1 MSKEE
6 STLIV
11 DLIDLTKR
19 SGYTITITKN
29 GSVIREV
36 RPSQPFAVKDGEVH
50 MQPARVDDEAIG
62 RDVIAKLSYLS
73 DDIAELR
80 AGLTYISQRVGEK
93 PRNEDTFFY
102 PRKHLGDTFDE
113 AQKSWRDDIASA
125 SSEES
130 DNLKVDVE
138 SIKAEGALT
147 PDDVAQAYLETIGE
161 TAGPLSGIVISI
173 GTMNVNVN

>member
-11 DLIDLTKR
+11 EIMELAKR
-19 SGYTITITKN
+19 AGYTITITKN

-36 RPSQPFAVKDGEVH
+36 CPSQPFTVKDGEVH
-50 MQPARVDDEAIG
+50 MEPASVDHEAIG

-80 AGLTYISQRVGEK
+80 AGLTYISQRVSEK
-93 PRNEDTFFY
+93 PRNESTFFD
-102 PRKHLGDTFDE
+102 PGKHLGDKFDE
-113 AQKSWRDDIASA
+113 AVKSWREDISSA
-125 SSEES
+125 STEQSH
-130 DNLKVDVE
+130 NLKVDVE
-138 SIKAEGALT
+138 SIKVEGALT

-161 TAGPLSGIVISI
+161 TAGPSSDIVISI
-173 GTMNVNVN
+173 GTLNVNVG

>member
-11 DLIDLTKR
+11 DLINLAKR
-19 SGYTITITKN
+19 AGYTITIAKN

-36 RPSQPFAVKDGEVH
+36 CPAQPFIVRDGEVH
-50 MQPARVDDEAIG
+50 MEPAKIDYEAIG

-73 DDIAELR
+73 ADIAEVR
-80 AGLTYISQRVGEK
+80 SGLTYISQRLVEK
-93 PRNEDTFFY
+93 PRNE
-102 PRKHLGDTFDE
+102 
-113 AQKSWRDDIASA
+113 AAKSWRDDVASA
-125 SSEES
+125 SAERS

-147 PDDVAQAYLETIGE
+147 PDDVAQAYLETIGDT
-161 TAGPLSGIVISI
+161 TAPSSDIVISI
-173 GTMNVNVN
+173 GTLNVNVG